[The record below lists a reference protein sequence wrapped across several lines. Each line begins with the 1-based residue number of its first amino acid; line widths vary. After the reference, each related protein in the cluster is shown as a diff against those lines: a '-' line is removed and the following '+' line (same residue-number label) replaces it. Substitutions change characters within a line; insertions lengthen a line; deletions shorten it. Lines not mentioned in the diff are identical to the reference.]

1 MGFEEK
7 RTQSKKIAE
16 IIGSESGEIVSY
28 LKRKQSTISKE
39 DILNAAKTRQN
50 SIVSQLREAG
60 LSDKEIKSQLSWVGR
75 LVLIKLKKE
84 MGEDAIRGMAAD
96 RLDDQTSSNMIA
108 QQIVKVSKDRGIDTS
123 LAKKKLSSF
132 HSELK
137 FREQLVKKIEE
148 AIYDMTGVQ
157 YDVSTVMKQ
166 YMTLEKPFSVTRQC
180 EGKNYDVILKE
191 FIPKNF
197 YDPALLKVA
206 GYMNINEYKIKT
218 FRIKGAGSSSKD
230 YAVIE
235 KVPGKNIIYLKMN
248 PRQISGLERQYLREL
263 GKIVAF
269 TYACAIPDRTS
280 NNIIFDKKG
289 YEIKLTTFDFAKS
302 LDYRKYPP
310 VKVAL
315 VALDMNVPFSRDI
328 AQKNKDALRN
338 GFIEAFNLAKE
349 NESKILECIE
359 PLKDDAVAGIKE
371 IMGKNPGDVFNEI
384 ISKSK
389 IFSE

>member
-1 MGFEEK
+1 M
-7 RTQSKKIAE
+7 
-16 IIGSESGEIVSY
+16 
-28 LKRKQSTISKE
+28 
-39 DILNAAKTRQN
+39 
-50 SIVSQLREAG
+50 
-60 LSDKEIKSQLSWVGR
+60 
-75 LVLIKLKKE
+75 
-84 MGEDAIRGMAAD
+84 
-96 RLDDQTSSNMIA
+96 
-108 QQIVKVSKDRGIDTS
+108 
-123 LAKKKLSSF
+123 
-132 HSELK
+132 
-137 FREQLVKKIEE
+137 KKIEE

-315 VALDMNVPFSRDI
+315 VALDMSVPFSRDI

>member
-132 HSELK
+132 HS
-137 FREQLVKKIEE
+137 
-148 AIYDMTGVQ
+148 DM
-157 YDVSTVMKQ
+157 
-166 YMTLEKPFSVTRQC
+166 
-180 EGKNYDVILKE
+180 
-191 FIPKNF
+191 NF
-197 YDPALLKVA
+197 YK
-206 GYMNINEYKIKT
+206 
-218 FRIKGAGSSSKD
+218 
-230 YAVIE
+230 
-235 KVPGKNIIYLKMN
+235 
-248 PRQISGLERQYLREL
+248 
-263 GKIVAF
+263 
-269 TYACAIPDRTS
+269 
-280 NNIIFDKKG
+280 IFD
-289 YEIKLTTFDFAKS
+289 E
-302 LDYRKYPP
+302 
-310 VKVAL
+310 
-315 VALDMNVPFSRDI
+315 
-328 AQKNKDALRN
+328 
-338 GFIEAFNLAKE
+338 
-349 NESKILECIE
+349 
-359 PLKDDAVAGIKE
+359 
-371 IMGKNPGDVFNEI
+371 
-384 ISKSK
+384 
-389 IFSE
+389 

>member
-315 VALDMNVPFSRDI
+315 VALDMSVPFSRDI

>member
-218 FRIKGAGSSSKD
+218 FRIKVAGSSSKD

-315 VALDMNVPFSRDI
+315 VALDMSVPFSRDI
-328 AQKNKDALRN
+328 KKQ
-338 GFIEAFNLAKE
+338 GCFKE
-349 NESKILECIE
+349 WIH
-359 PLKDDAVAGIKE
+359 
-371 IMGKNPGDVFNEI
+371 
-384 ISKSK
+384 
-389 IFSE
+389 